1 MGVPSDFEPLHEED
15 PFLGRFAYD
24 APSVSTLRSS
34 VALPLALLALVG
46 TACHGSASQV
56 QPTTPPTSAP
66 TSTSAT
72 PTVITPGAFRYM
84 TPGLLVTL
92 ELKTN
97 TGTMMVRNGS
107 GEDLGKPGLYV
118 FDQSGKRI
126 NGKVLAAAP
135 IADGAKASFRVQFP
149 SEVNDKTVGLVIL
162 LFGGDNFGAFAP
174 A

>member
-1 MGVPSDFEPLHEED
+1 M
-15 PFLGRFAYD
+15 
-24 APSVSTLRSS
+24 STLRSS
-34 VALPLALLALVG
+34 VALPLALLALLA
-46 TACHGSASQV
+46 TACHGNASQV
-56 QPTTPPTSAP
+56 QSTTPPTSVP
-66 TSTSAT
+66 TSKSPTSA
-72 PTVITPGAFRYM
+72 VITPGEFRYV

-97 TGTMMVRNGS
+97 TGTMMVRNSS

-135 IADGAKASFRVQFP
+135 VADGAKATFRVQFP
-149 SEVNDKTVGLVIL
+149 SEVNDKTEGLVVL
-162 LFGGDNFGAFAP
+162 LFGGNNFGAFAP